1 MSTSNP
7 NLIEPGT
14 RYFLGATL
22 KQCRKFKEKYNFY
35 FFNIIALF
43 FLIGL
48 LASIMIIM
56 YKGKLTPL
64 EKAQR
69 SKEQKEYILSKIK
82 GLQDIKRQKRQE
94 LITNLPKWNSDVS
107 IQRKL
112 YK

>member
-1 MSTSNP
+1 MSTTNP

-14 RYFLGATL
+14 RYFLDATL
-22 KQCRKFKEKYNFY
+22 KQCRKFKEKYNY
-35 FFNIIALF
+35 YLFNISALV

-48 LASIMIIM
+48 LATIMIIM

-69 SKEQKEYILSKIK
+69 SKEKKEYILTKIK